1 MLDGASRIRDLISFA
16 KEQNMPGLALTDHG
30 VMYGAVKFY
39 KEATEAGVKP
49 LVGCEVYVTADRR
62 DRRASPRAPYYHLT
76 LIARTAEG
84 YKNLMKLST
93 CGFLEGFYYK
103 PRVDLEMLRRHG
115 KGIICLSGCLS
126 AEVPTRILEGRLDEA
141 RKLLF
146 EYGEIFDAVYLEMQ
160 DHLEIPEQKR
170 VNEGL
175 LKLHRETGFDLVA
188 TNDSHYTTRADA
200 RMHDVLLCIG
210 TGKFFNDPKRMKFTG
225 EEFYVKPVE
234 EMARLFPDQPEALE
248 NTVKVVE
255 SVEDVGIELGKTR
268 LPNFPKPEGY
278 TADQYLRE
286 QCERGLVKRYGGRA
300 RSPEVRRRLEFE
312 LGTIGKMGFADYFLI
327 VWDFVKYAKDRKIA
341 VGPGRG
347 SAAGSIVAYALE
359 ITDLDPLQYSLLFER
374 FLNPDRINMPD
385 VDIDF
390 SVSGRSEVMKY
401 VTDKYGGHEH
411 VAQIITFGT
420 IGAKAAIRDAGRIY
434 QYPYSDTD
442 KLAKFI
448 PDKPVGTTLRDVLRP
463 ENGSY
468 VAGEK
473 HPGPAR
479 EIISFVEQNEAA
491 RQVLDTAFEI
501 EGFARHAGTHA
512 AGVVISEE
520 PLTDIVPLQTVKKVS
535 VKSDP
540 TPDGEEEQ
548 LPVMVQ
554 HPMGDV
560 EALGLLKVDF
570 LGLRNLDV
578 IEETLET
585 IKNLTGEEVEIGDIP
600 LDDAKTLGLFARG
613 DTFGVFQFESGGMQR
628 MLQEVRPDRFD
639 DLVALNALYRP
650 GPMDYIPNFKRGK
663 HDPESVKYLDERLK
677 PILEPTYGVAAYQEQ
692 LMEISKTLGGF
703 TPGEADT
710 LRKAIGK
717 KNAKLL
723 ATLKDKFTEGCRT
736 NEVAPEAAEELWNW
750 MEKAGGYSF
759 NKSHSA
765 CYSFLAFQTAYLKAH
780 YPRAYMAALMS
791 SVMNTKDRVPQYVAE
806 SRAMKIEVLPPDVN
820 ESGRRFTVVGET
832 VRFGLSA
839 VKNVGDSCVDAII
852 AAREAGGPFVDI
864 FDFCERVE
872 ASTFNKRTLES
883 LIKCGAFD
891 AAGHSRAAMLAV
903 HGQAVERVAKG
914 RAGGDEDQFC
924 MFDTEELAEMAPPK
938 PEMPDLEDDR
948 REALEWEK
956 ETLGLFVSDHPL
968 RPVLHKLKKHTDT
981 TVSDLDGCRD
991 GTVVWVGGLATS
1003 VRVNTTRKGDQMA
1016 MLQLDDTRGLAEVIV
1031 FPRVF
1036 GACAE
1041 CVREDAVLKVK
1052 GRVERKE
1059 GIPRIMAMEMEELH
1073 LEPGPDPVYLRADAF
1088 EGLSRTVAR
1097 AAFELLRRYPG
1108 ESPLFLVS
1116 GDGLLEERI
1125 GSVRDS
1131 SDLHAELKQLLGT
1144 GCLTYAR
1151 PAALEGAPEPDMEQV
1166 S

>member
-1 MLDGASRIRDLISFA
+1 MLDGASRIKDLISFA
-16 KEQNMPGLALTDHG
+16 KEQGMPGLALTDHG

-39 KEATEAGVKP
+39 KEAKDAGIKP
-49 LVGCEVYVTADRR
+49 LVGCEVYVTADRN
-62 DRRASPRAPYYHLT
+62 DRSRAPYYHLT
-76 LIARTAEG
+76 LLARTAEG

-103 PRVDLEMLRRHG
+103 PRVDMEMLRKHG
-115 KGIICLSGCLS
+115 RGIVCLSGCLS
-126 AEVPTRILEGRLDEA
+126 AEVPTRILEGRPEEA
-141 RKLLF
+141 RKVLL
-146 EYGEIFDAVYLEMQ
+146 EYVEIFDDVYLELQ
-160 DHLEIPEQKR
+160 DHGIEQQRR

-175 LKLHRETGFDLVA
+175 VKLHKDTGIPLVA
-188 TNDSHYTTRADA
+188 ANDSHYTTKHDA
-200 RMHDVLLCIG
+200 KMHDVLLCIG
-210 TGKFFNDPKRMKFTG
+210 TGKFYNDPNRMKFSG
-225 EEFYVKPVE
+225 EEFYVKTAE
-234 EMARLFPDQPEALE
+234 EMARIFPDHPEALE
-248 NTVKVVE
+248 NTIKVVE

-286 QCERGLVKRYGGRA
+286 QCERGLAQRYGELA
-300 RSPEVRRRLEFE
+300 KTNEVLGRLEFE
-312 LGTIGKMGFADYFLI
+312 LETIGKMGFADYFLI

-359 ITDLDPLQYSLLFER
+359 ITDLDPLEYSLLFER

-390 SVSGRSEVMKY
+390 SVSGRSEVMRY
-401 VTDKYGGHEH
+401 VTDKYGGIDH

-420 IGAKAAIRDAGRIY
+420 IGAKAAIRDSGRIY

-448 PDKPVGTTLRDVLRP
+448 PEKPVGTTLRDVLRP

-468 VAGEK
+468 VAGDK

-479 EIISFVEQNEAA
+479 EIIQLVGQDEDAK
-491 RQVLDTAFEI
+491 QVLDTAFEI

-520 PLTDIVPLQTVKKVS
+520 PLTDIVPLQRVARDEGS
-535 VKSDP
+535 
-540 TPDGEEEQ
+540 
-548 LPVMVQ
+548 VMVQ
-554 HPMGDV
+554 HPMSDV

-585 IKNLTGEEVEIGDIP
+585 IRGGGGEEPDIRSIP
-600 LDDAKTLGLFARG
+600 LDDEKTLRLFARG
-613 DTFGVFQFESGGMQR
+613 DTFGVFQFESSGMQR

-663 HDPESVKYLDERLK
+663 HDPESVKYLDRRLE

-692 LMEISKTLGGF
+692 LMEISKSLGGF

-717 KNAKLL
+717 KNAAML
-723 ATLKDKFTEGCRT
+723 ATLKDKFMAGCAKSGVATEG
-736 NEVAPEAAEELWNW
+736 AEELWNW

-780 YPRAYMAALMS
+780 YPEAYMAALMS

-806 SRAMKIEVLPPDVN
+806 ARAMKIQVLPPDVN

-832 VRFGLSA
+832 IRFGLSA

-852 AAREAGGPFVDI
+852 AAREEGPFEDI
-864 FDFCERVE
+864 FDFCERVDPK
-872 ASTFNKRTLES
+872 TYNKRTIES

-891 AAGHSRAAMLAV
+891 NVGPSRAAMVAV
-903 HGQAVERVAKG
+903 HARAVERSTRGLKG
-914 RAGGDEDQFC
+914 AHEDQFS
-924 MFDTEELAEMAPPK
+924 MFDASELAPPR
-938 PEMPDLEDDR
+938 PEFPDVEQDHRTD
-948 REALEWEK
+948 LEWEK
-956 ETLGLFVSDHPL
+956 ETLGLYVSDHPL
-968 RPVLHKLKKHTDT
+968 RPVLHKLGKHTDT
-981 TVSDLDGCRD
+981 TVSELERYKDGAI
-991 GTVVWVGGLATS
+991 VWVGGLATS
-1003 VRVNTTRKGDQMA
+1003 VRTNTTRKGDMMA
-1016 MLQLDDTRGLAEVIV
+1016 MLQLDDTRGLAEVMV
-1031 FPRVF
+1031 FPRVYSRYA
-1036 GACAE
+1036 GS
-1041 CVREDAVLKVK
+1041 VREDAVLKVK
-1052 GRVERKE
+1052 GKVEMKE
-1059 GIPRIMAMEMEELH
+1059 GIPRIVALEMEELH
-1073 LEPGPDPVYLRADAF
+1073 LEPGADPVYLDAGAF
-1088 EGLSRTVAR
+1088 VGHSREAAR
-1097 AAFELLRRYPG
+1097 EAFELLRQHPG
-1108 ESPLFLVS
+1108 ESPVFLVS
-1116 GDGLLEERI
+1116 GDGMLEEKI
-1125 GSVRDS
+1125 GGISDT
-1131 SDLHAELKQLLGT
+1131 SDLHAELKRLLGPR
-1144 GCLTYAR
+1144 CLTYTS
-1151 PAALEGAPEPDMEQV
+1151 PAKGTPEPEMEQV